1 VLGTILLVAGIAQRF
16 QVSAA
21 IGAFLVG
28 IAVSGPMARQSHRI
42 FAPLRDLFAATFFF
56 FFGLEIDPASLVP
69 VIPAAVALGLAT
81 AFTKW
86 LTGYWGARHAGARE
100 PP

>member
-1 VLGTILLVAGIAQRF
+1 MVAGLAQRF

-28 IAVSGPMARQSHRI
+28 IAVSEPIMEQSHRL

-56 FFGLEIDPASLVP
+56 FFGLPENNRGGCPWAATVHDYAGGVEISY
-69 VIPAAVALGLAT
+69 GGT
-81 AFTKW
+81 
-86 LTGYWGARHAGARE
+86 
-100 PP
+100 